1 MKLSIRDNKEI
12 EAIIA
17 SLSEGDK
24 EIIADEVERLAELK
38 RANPIMGAISGY
50 EPSEFT
56 ALACEWL
63 DESDSEYQVKV
74 SEVLWDLL
82 TFRVT
87 REYALNIFR
96 NRHSFDEVA

>member
-17 SLSEGDK
+17 SLSGDDK
-24 EIIADEVERLAELK
+24 EIIAEEVERLAEMK
-38 RANPIMGAISGY
+38 CANPVMAAVSGY
-50 EPSEFT
+50 QPSEFT

-63 DESDSEYQVKV
+63 DESDVDYQVKV

-96 NRHSFDEVA
+96 SRHSFDEVA